1 MIEGEGMQAA
11 FAGVMAVAVMSA
23 ACAGA
28 GQGVSSAPSEPDAS
42 SAARA
47 SSAPPEPDLLAAR
60 EAAWR
65 AYFAG
70 DEATLGALLP
80 PDFIGLNLG
89 PGPLVDRATALA
101 ESRAFHA
108 GGGRLVRLAFPE
120 TRAQRHG
127 DVVVLYGRFEVVLET
142 AGKQQTLR
150 GRLTEVFVRRD
161 GRWSHPGWHLDLIE

>member
-1 MIEGEGMQAA
+1 MIERKGMQLA
-11 FAGVMAVAVMSA
+11 FAGVVVVAMIFA

-28 GQGVSSAPSEPDAS
+28 GPAPSEPS
-42 SAARA
+42 PTSAT
-47 SSAPPEPDLLAAR
+47 PEPELLAVR

-70 DEATLGALLP
+70 DEAALGAVLP
-80 PDFIGLNLG
+80 AEFIGLDMG
-89 PGPLVDRATALA
+89 PGPFGDRAKTLA
-101 ESRAFHA
+101 DSRAFHA
-108 GGGRLVRLAFPE
+108 GGGRLVSLEFPE

-142 AGKQQTLR
+142 GGEQQTLR

-161 GRWSHPGWHLDLIE
+161 GRWLHPGWHLDLVE